1 MTPMRFGLV
10 GCGGIASIHAACMQD
25 LQAEGHALLVA
36 GVETDPAR
44 RSAFGE
50 KWGIT
55 MHGSLAE
62 LLARTDLDAVTICSP
77 SGLHGTQAVQV
88 AESGRHILCEKPL
101 DTRLD
106 RADAAIRAAEKSS
119 VVLSGIFQQRFVP
132 SAQKVKRA
140 IDAGLFGTINIV
152 HCETPWFRAQNYYD
166 SGDWRGT
173 WDLDGGVLSNQSPHM
188 IDRILWLAGD
198 VEDVISATVD
208 PGRDRNIEA
217 ETLGVAT
224 IRLKNGALGT
234 ITGTTLA
241 FPGLPQRV
249 LICGSEGSA
258 SFVGDDLTFFHT
270 KNPFPAPPYSPEP
283 EAPPTAAPVENKAS
297 QALGMDRKSH
307 RDNIRNFI
315 VSIRGKRQP
324 VVTPQDMRRVVRVLN
339 LIYERAGAGPYAK
352 R

>member
-10 GCGGIASIHAACMQD
+10 GCGGIAAIHAACMQD
-25 LQAEGHALLVA
+25 LKAEGHAELIA
-36 GVETDPAR
+36 GVETDPGR
-44 RSAFGE
+44 GKAFAE
-50 KWGIT
+50 RWGIP
-55 MHGSLAE
+55 MLGSLDE
-62 LLARTDLDAVTICSP
+62 LLGRKDIDAVTICSP
-77 SGLHGTQAVQV
+77 SGLHGTQAAKV
-88 AESGRHILCEKPL
+88 AQSGRHVLCEKPL

-106 RADAAIRAAEKSS
+106 RADAAIAAAEKAG

-132 SAQKVKRA
+132 SAQKVKSA
-140 IDAGLFGTINIV
+140 IEQGLFGEIKFV
-152 HCETPWFRAQNYYD
+152 HCETPWHRAQSYYD

-198 VEDVISATVD
+198 IEDVLAATVD
-208 PGRDRNIEA
+208 PGRDRKIEA
-217 ETLGVAT
+217 ETVGVAT

-258 SFVGDDLTFFHT
+258 SFTGDDLSFFHT
-270 KNPFPAPPYSPEP
+270 KTPMPETAAPA
-283 EAPPTAAPVENKAS
+283 APTTAPVENKAS

-307 RDNIRNFI
+307 RDNIRNFV
-315 VSIRGKRQP
+315 VSVRENRQP
-324 VVTPQDMRRVVRVLN
+324 LVTPQDMRRVVRTLN
-339 LIYERAGAGPYAK
+339 LIYERAGVGPYAK
-352 R
+352 

>member
-1 MTPMRFGLV
+1 
-10 GCGGIASIHAACMQD
+10 MQD
-25 LQAEGHALLVA
+25 LKAEGQGELLA

-44 RSAFGE
+44 RVAFGE

-55 MHGSLAE
+55 MHASLDE
-62 LLARTDLDAVTICSP
+62 LLRRTDLDAVTICSP
-77 SGLHGTQAVQV
+77 SGLHGTQAAKI
-88 AESGRHILCEKPL
+88 AESGRHVLCEKPL

-106 RADAAIRAAEKSS
+106 RADAAIRAAEKAG

-132 SAQKVKRA
+132 GAQKVKRA
-140 IDAGLFGTINIV
+140 IEQGLFGEIKFV
-152 HCETPWFRAQNYYD
+152 HCETPWYRAQSYYD
-166 SGDWRGT
+166 SGSWRGT

-198 VEDVISATVD
+198 VEDVLSATVD
-208 PGRDRNIEA
+208 AGRDRKIEA
-217 ETLGVAT
+217 ETIGVAI
-224 IRLKNGALGT
+224 IRLENGALGT

-241 FPGLPQRV
+241 NPGLPQRV

-258 SFVGDDLTFFHT
+258 SFTGDDLTFFHT
-270 KNPFPAPPYSPEP
+270 TKPSLEPDDAAPA
-283 EAPPTAAPVENKAS
+283 AAATPVENKAS

-315 VSIRGKRQP
+315 VSIREGRQP

-352 R
+352 Q